1 MTTTDESDAVIE
13 MLLEQGF
20 RAPRD
25 RPSEG
30 RGNVLRPDD
39 ELVRRLM
46 VVKATAAWVAVP
58 EEHVP
63 SALIRDAGARLGGG
77 ARDADVWLGVRE
89 KAILATPRGP
99 ANTVYLNSVGWGF
112 EGAWALAWVLGYEE
126 GPDLYGTMM
135 PDDRVN
141 DVLYDFL
148 PPLEADVDAWL
159 AARDPDR
166 FDDAA
171 VAVFADA
178 FAHVDAAACQGRDAV
193 PPWFTPAIHG
203 RIVMER
209 HRALAWALRPGTRW
223 DAVYAGG

>member
-1 MTTTDESDAVIE
+1 MTTADESDPVIE
-13 MLLEQGF
+13 MLLDQGF

-25 RPSEG
+25 RPSAG
-30 RGNVLRPDD
+30 RVLRPDE
-39 ELVRRLM
+39 ELIRRLM

-58 EEHVP
+58 EERVS
-63 SALIRDAGARLGGG
+63 SALIQDAVARLAGGG
-77 ARDADVWLGVRE
+77 RDADVWFGARE
-89 KAILATPRGP
+89 KTMLATPRGP
-99 ANTVYLNSVGWGF
+99 ASTVYRGSVGWGF

-141 DVLYDFL
+141 DVLQDFL

-178 FAHVDAAACQGRDAV
+178 FAHVDASARGDAV
-193 PPWFTPAIHG
+193 PAWFSPAIHG